1 MTEFY
6 QALVPVK
13 AKEYYYDEIGR
24 YILRP
29 YLVENWCRE
38 NDIQAV
44 RYSCG
49 REWDVW
55 SVPDEQDRVLFV
67 LRWS

>member
-1 MTEFY
+1 MTDFY
-6 QALVPVK
+6 RASVTVT
-13 AKEYYYDEIGR
+13 AEEYYYDEIGR
-24 YILRP
+24 YGRRP

-38 NDIQAV
+38 NGIRAS
-44 RYSCG
+44 RYSTG

-55 SVPDEQDRVLFV
+55 TVPDEQQRVLFA

>member
-1 MTEFY
+1 MTEFFE
-6 QALVPVK
+6 ALVPVT
-13 AKEYYYDEIGR
+13 ANEYYYDEIGR
-24 YILRP
+24 YMRRP

-38 NDIQAV
+38 NGIQAV
-44 RYSCG
+44 RYSTS

-55 SVPDEQDRVLFV
+55 TVPDEQQRVLFA

>member
-1 MTEFY
+1 MTDFY
-6 QALVPVK
+6 PALVPVT
-13 AKEYYYDEIGR
+13 AEEYYYDEIGR
-24 YILRP
+24 FIIRP

-38 NDIQAV
+38 NGIQAV

-55 SVPDEQDRVLFV
+55 SVPDEQQRVLFA